1 MSLFATLGGAIAI
14 ALLPSLHAA
23 DEDSWAAQLEG
34 MVAEG
39 RLEAAER
46 LASSAIGDAAR
57 RAGAYE
63 WLGRIAIAGAQPAQA
78 DSRFQAAVNHGGDLA
93 RFADLWA
100 SALIKLDQRPKAC
113 AILGEAALARAE
125 DAALR
130 HRAGGCYRRVG
141 DYRRAIPHLQG
152 AYDLGL
158 RSASAT
164 LDLAWAR
171 FEEGREDLA
180 VDLLDGFVESS
191 ALAPGT
197 LLEVGKMLFQRILYR
212 QAIGPLQMALD
223 ARPGWYEA
231 GMYLALARY
240 QLEEYAASAEVLAAL
255 EIDSPPAEYRY
266 LLGSVRARLGDPE
279 GARRELDLG
288 IRAAPERAAGYL
300 NLTLFF
306 LDQERL
312 ADAIEAFRE
321 ASSRTARGAKILYRV
336 ASRTNCRG
344 LTPPEDV
351 AAGDPGLAQLLVE
364 FGDSLLAG
372 QQWGAAL
379 AVYRAALSVDPG
391 MARPYGGIGLI
402 CQELG
407 TADVG
412 LEFVNRGLALHPRD
426 PELHYYRGSL
436 YEYLSR
442 LDEAIQSYQTAL
454 KSGAGQ
460 SLPARYW
467 LRLGVAQFTAGRVEE
482 AERSFETAREMAPDS
497 AEVHYRLGKLR
508 LSMHRYPEAEA
519 LLERAVRLNPLLT
532 EAYYSWGLACV
543 RNGNADKGREILE
556 SHRRKAALRQA
567 QTRGMQ

>member
-1 MSLFATLGGAIAI
+1 MNRLATLACASAI
-14 ALLPSLHAA
+14 ALLPPLYAA
-23 DEDSWAAQLEG
+23 DEGSWAAQLER

-46 LASSAIGDAAR
+46 LASAAIGDPAR
-57 RAGAYE
+57 RAGARE
-63 WLGRIAIAGAQPAQA
+63 WLGRIAIAGARPGRA
-78 DSRFQAAVNHGGDLA
+78 DTQFQEAVNHGGDLA
-93 RFADLWA
+93 NFADLWA

-113 AILGEAALARAE
+113 AILGEAARADAE

-130 HRAGGCYRRVG
+130 HRAGGCYRRLG
-141 DYRRAIPHLQG
+141 EYRQAIPHLQG

-158 RSASAT
+158 RGASVT

-180 VDLLDGFVESS
+180 AAMLGGLVESS
-191 ALAPGT
+191 ALAPRT

-223 ARPGWYEA
+223 AKPGSYEA
-231 GMYLALARY
+231 GMYLGLAHY

-279 GARRELDLG
+279 GARRELELG
-288 IRAAPERAAGYL
+288 IRAAPDRAAGYL
-300 NLTLFF
+300 NLTLFY
-306 LDQERL
+306 LDQERP
-312 ADAIEAFRE
+312 ADAIQAFRE

-344 LTPPEDV
+344 LRPPEEETVD
-351 AAGDPGLAQLLVE
+351 DTGLAPLLVE

-372 QQWGAAL
+372 QQWGSAL
-379 AVYRAALSVDPG
+379 AVYRAALSINPG
-391 MARPYGGIGLI
+391 LARPHGGIGLI

-407 TADVG
+407 TAEVG
-412 LEFVNRGLALHPRD
+412 LEFVERGLALHPRD
-426 PELHYYRGSL
+426 PELHYYSGSL
-436 YEYLSR
+436 YEYMTR
-442 LDEAIQSYQTAL
+442 LDEAILSYQRAL
-454 KSGAGQ
+454 KSGNGPP
-460 SLPARYW
+460 PARYW
-467 LRLGVAQFTAGRVEE
+467 LRLGIAQFTAGRAED
-482 AERSFETAREMAPDS
+482 AERSFNTAREMDPDS

-508 LSMHRYPEAEA
+508 LAMRRYPEAES
-519 LLERAVRLNPLLT
+519 LLERAVRLDPSLA

-543 RNGNADKGREILE
+543 RNGRADKGREILE
-556 SHRRKAALRQA
+556 SHRQKAALRQA
-567 QTRGMQ
+567 QSRGMQ

>member
-1 MSLFATLGGAIAI
+1 MNRLATLGC
-14 ALLPSLHAA
+14 ALAVALAPSVDAA
-23 DEDSWAAQLEG
+23 DGGSWAAQLER

-46 LASSAIGDAAR
+46 LATSATGDAAR

-63 WLGRIAIAGAQPAQA
+63 WLGRIAIAGARPGPADA
-78 DSRFQAAVNHGGDLA
+78 HFREAVNHGGDVA

-113 AILGEAALARAE
+113 AILEEAAQAKAE
-125 DAALR
+125 DATLH
-130 HRAGGCYRRVG
+130 HRAGGCYRRLG
-141 DYRRAIPHLQG
+141 EFRQAIPHLQA

-158 RSASAT
+158 RGASAT

-180 VDLLDGFVESS
+180 VALLDGLVESS

-212 QAIGPLQMALD
+212 QAVGPLQMALD
-223 ARPGWYEA
+223 GKPGWYEA
-231 GMYLALARY
+231 GMFLALARY
-240 QLEEYAASAEVLAAL
+240 QLEEYAESAEVLSAL

-279 GARRELDLG
+279 GARRDLELG

-300 NLTLFF
+300 NLTLFL
-306 LDQERL
+306 LDQERP
-312 ADAIEAFRE
+312 ADAINAFRE

-344 LTPPEDV
+344 LTLPED
-351 AAGDPGLAQLLVE
+351 ATADDTGLATLLVE

-372 QQWGAAL
+372 QQWGSAL
-379 AVYRAALSVDPG
+379 AVYRAALSINPG
-391 MARPYGGIGLI
+391 LARPYGGIGLI

-407 TADVG
+407 TAEVG
-412 LEFVNRGLALHPRD
+412 LEFVTRGLERYPRH

-436 YEYLSR
+436 YEYMSR
-442 LDEAIQSYQTAL
+442 LEEAILSYQKAL
-454 KSGAGQ
+454 KSDSGQ
-460 SLPARYW
+460 PPARYW
-467 LRLGVAQFTAGRVEE
+467 LRLGIAQVTAGRVED
-482 AERSFETAREMAPDS
+482 AERSFNAAKERDPDS
-497 AEVHYRLGKLR
+497 ADVHYRLGKLR
-508 LSMHRYPEAEA
+508 LAMHRYPEAES
-519 LLERAVRLNPLLT
+519 LLETAVRLDPSLA

-543 RNGNADKGREILE
+543 RNGKSDKGREILE
-556 SHRRKAALRQA
+556 SHRKKAALRQA
-567 QTRGMQ
+567 QSGGMQ

>member
-1 MSLFATLGGAIAI
+1 MNRLATCGISVAI
-14 ALLPSLHAA
+14 ALLPPLYAA
-23 DEDSWAAQLEG
+23 DEDSWAAQLER

-46 LASSAIGDAAR
+46 LASSATGDPAR
-57 RAGAYE
+57 KAGAYE
-63 WLGRIAIAGAQPAQA
+63 WLGRIAMAGARPGQA
-78 DSRFQAAVNHGGDLA
+78 DSRFQEAVNHGGDLVN
-93 RFADLWA
+93 FADLWA

-113 AILGEAALARAE
+113 AILGEAALAKAE

-130 HRAGGCYRRVG
+130 HRAGGCYRRIG

-158 RSASAT
+158 RSASVT

-180 VDLLDGFVESS
+180 VALLDRFVESS

-231 GMYLALARY
+231 GMFLALARY

-255 EIDSPPAEYRY
+255 GIDPPPAEYRY

-279 GARRELDLG
+279 GARRELELG
-288 IRAAPERAAGYL
+288 IRAAPEHAAGYL

-306 LDQERL
+306 LDQERP
-312 ADAIEAFRE
+312 ADAIKAFQE
-321 ASSRTARGAKILYRV
+321 ASSRTARGAKILYR
-336 ASRTNCRG
+336 ADSRTNCRG

-351 AAGDPGLAQLLVE
+351 AAGDPGVAQLLVE

-379 AVYRAALSVDPG
+379 AVYRAALSVNPG
-391 MARPYGGIGLI
+391 LARPYGGIGLI

-407 TADVG
+407 TAEVG
-412 LEFVNRGLALHPRD
+412 LEFVKRGLALHPRD

-442 LDEAIQSYQTAL
+442 LDEAIRSYQTAL
-454 KSGAGQ
+454 KSSEGRP
-460 SLPARYW
+460 LPARYW
-467 LRLGVAQFTAGRVEE
+467 LRLGTAQFTAGRVEE
-482 AERSFETAREMAPDS
+482 AERSFNTALGRDPDS

-508 LSMHRYPEAEA
+508 LSMHRYPDAEA
-519 LLERAVRLNPLLT
+519 LLERAVQLNPSLT

-543 RNGNADKGREILE
+543 RNGNVDKGKGILE
-556 SHRRKAALRQA
+556 SHRSKAALRQA
-567 QTRGMQ
+567 QSRGMQ

>member
-1 MSLFATLGGAIAI
+1 MNRLATLACAIVI
-14 ALLPSLHAA
+14 ALLPSLRAA
-23 DEDSWAAQLEG
+23 DEGSWVAQLER

-46 LASSAIGDAAR
+46 LASAAISDPER
-57 RAGAYE
+57 TAGAYE
-63 WLGRIAIAGAQPAQA
+63 WLGRIAIAGAQPGRA
-78 DSRFQAAVNHGGDLA
+78 DSRFQEAVNHGADLA
-93 RFADLWA
+93 NFADLWA

-113 AILGEAALARAE
+113 SILGEAALAKAE
-125 DAALR
+125 DAGLR
-130 HRAGGCYRRVG
+130 HRAGGCYRRLG
-141 DYRRAIPHLQG
+141 AFRQSIPHLQG

-158 RSASAT
+158 RGASAT

-180 VDLLDGFVESS
+180 VALLDGLVESS

-197 LLEVGKMLFQRILYR
+197 LLEVGKMQFQRILYR
-212 QAIGPLQMALD
+212 QAIGPLQMALG

-231 GMYLALARY
+231 GMYLALAHY
-240 QLEEYAASAEVLAAL
+240 QLEEYDASAEVLAAL
-255 EIDSPPAEYRY
+255 GIDSPPAEYRY

-279 GARRELDLG
+279 GARRELELG

-300 NLTLFF
+300 NLTLLF
-306 LDQERL
+306 LDQERP
-312 ADAIEAFRE
+312 ADAIRAFRE

-344 LTPPEDV
+344 LVPPAEESN
-351 AAGDPGLAQLLVE
+351 GDPALARLLVE

-372 QQWGAAL
+372 QQWGSAL
-379 AVYRAALSVDPG
+379 AVYRAALSSNPG
-391 MARPYGGIGLI
+391 LARPYGGIGLI

-407 TADVG
+407 TAEVG
-412 LEFVNRGLALHPRD
+412 LEFVERGLVLHPRD

-436 YEYLSR
+436 CEYMSR
-442 LDEAIQSYQTAL
+442 LDESILSYQTAL
-454 KSGAGQ
+454 KSGDGTP
-460 SLPARYW
+460 SARYW
-467 LRLGVAQFTAGRVEE
+467 LRLGVAQFTAGRAED
-482 AERSFETAREMAPDS
+482 AERSFNTAREMDPDS

-508 LSMHRYPEAEA
+508 LAMRRYPEAES
-519 LLERAVRLNPLLT
+519 LLESAVRLDPSLA

-556 SHRRKAALRQA
+556 SHREKAALRQA
-567 QTRGMQ
+567 QSRGMQ